1 MPRRSFKDFTVAS
14 EDSIAFSE
22 WKNLDGQPAIEDKT
36 LNQKW
41 DPYNF
46 ISLSTNVSVDTKKLL
61 QSTNL
66 TDKDTFRI
74 IASWHSPGTT
84 LKGAGKNTG
93 EYNDFIA
100 DKDTLNFEVKLNVD
114 GSLVGEKLF
123 ISLKLCLVKK
133 LSTSPISPAILGSVL
148 WENTNEII
156 LEGEGSLF
164 PMEVHKFPK
173 SYSNAS
179 WYLEMGEMSATVSAG
194 LRLHINDEKKELINS
209 INSKESSTDF
219 SKIIYCDVARQ
230 IIITALQDTDF
241 RSVTQN
247 NEEQV
252 FANGTVGKCAFDLI
266 KIYLKKSPME
276 LYNQYQLNP
285 LEFER
290 DIQHSFS
297 NY

>member
-22 WKNLDGQPAIEDKT
+22 WTNLDGQPAIENKT

-93 EYNDFIA
+93 EYHNFIA
-100 DKDTLNFEVKLNVD
+100 DKDNLNFEVKLNVD

-156 LEGEGSLF
+156 LEGEGSMF
-164 PMEVHKFPK
+164 PMQVRKFPK

-179 WYLEMGEMSATVSAG
+179 WYLDMGEMSAPVSGG
-194 LRLHINDEKKELINS
+194 LRLYINAEKEELINS

-230 IIITALQDTDF
+230 IILGALHDDDF
-241 RSVTQN
+241 RSATQN

>member
-93 EYNDFIA
+93 EYHDFIA

-114 GSLVGEKLF
+114 GGLVGEKLL

-133 LSTSPISPAILGSVL
+133 LSTSPISSAVLGSVL

-164 PMEVHKFPK
+164 PMQVCKFPK
-173 SYSNAS
+173 SYSNAN
-179 WYLEMGEMSATVSAG
+179 WYLDMGEMSAPVSGG
-194 LRLHINDEKKELINS
+194 LRLYINDAKEELINN

-230 IIITALQDTDF
+230 IILRALYDDDF
-241 RSVTQN
+241 RSATQT
-247 NEEQV
+247 NEKQV

-266 KIYLKKSPME
+266 KIYLKKSPQE